1 MSRPAEANSVAPAA
15 ELRNYIADEWQRPGC
30 ELPGTICNSNT
41 GEPLMRQLG
50 STPAQIS
57 AAIDAADAAHRD
69 GTWRRMPG
77 DKRAEKLHEIAVSL
91 EHIVDEMAQI
101 DARMTGVPIAHTRT
115 IARVCGA
122 AFHAAAELA
131 AESTIRV
138 RETDY
143 MVERLPLGP
152 AAIIG
157 PWNAP
162 SGIACHKLASALAAG
177 CPVVFKPSEWAP
189 VSGQLIAQAIAR
201 LDLPTGVFQLVHGDG
216 MTGAALV
223 GDPRIAAVSFT
234 GGLEA
239 GRAVAAACAHQIKP
253 AQLELGGNNALVVLP
268 GADIAVTVDGIIAAL
283 TTLNGQWC
291 RAMGRLIIHESMV
304 EDVIET
310 TMHRLASL
318 NLGDSTQNQT
328 EMGPLVHAGHKNL
341 VEAAIDGYR
350 EMGGEVLQSTS
361 LPELNGWFVPPTLI
375 RNIDAADAHEE
386 IFGPVATVHTYTN
399 VDDAITMANAAP
411 YGLAAYVFGVRNQAY
426 QVARELE
433 AGMIKVNSVTLFSPH
448 PSTPRPAWKL
458 SGQGDEGTRETFEFF
473 RGSRVIG
480 VPQGLPE

>member
-1 MSRPAEANSVAPAA
+1 MSRPAEVNSVAPAA
-15 ELRNYIADEWQRPGC
+15 ELRNYIADEWRHPGS
-30 ELPGTICNSNT
+30 ELPGTICDSNT
-41 GEPLMRQLG
+41 GESLMRQLG
-50 STPAQIS
+50 STPAQIT
-57 AAIDAADAAHRD
+57 AAIEAADTAHHE
-69 GTWRRMPG
+69 GTWRNMPG
-77 DKRAEKLHEIAVSL
+77 DKRAEKLAEIAVAL
-91 EHIVDEMAQI
+91 EQIVDEMAEV

-122 AFHAAAELA
+122 AFHAAAALA
-131 AESTIRV
+131 AEPTIIT

-143 MVERLPLGP
+143 LVERLPLGP

-189 VSGQLIAQAIAR
+189 VSGQLIAQAIAQ
-201 LDLPTGVFQLVHGDG
+201 LDLPKGVFQLLHGDG
-216 MTGAALV
+216 MTGAAIV

-234 GGLEA
+234 GGLDA
-239 GRAVAAACAHQIKP
+239 GRAVAAACAHQVKP
-253 AQLELGGNNALVVLP
+253 AQLELGGNNPLIILP
-268 GADIAVTVDGIIAAL
+268 GSDLAVAVDGIIAAL

-291 RAMGRLIIHESMV
+291 RALGRLIVHESML

-310 TMHRLASL
+310 TMNRLAAL
-318 NLGDSTQNQT
+318 NLGSSSQNQT
-328 EMGPLVHAGHKNL
+328 EMGPLVHQAHKEF
-341 VEAAIDGYR
+341 VETAIESYR
-350 EMGGEVLQSTS
+350 EKGGDVLQSTP
-361 LPELNGWFVPPTLI
+361 LPELKGWFVPPTLI
-375 RNIDAADAHEE
+375 TNVDHAEAHEE
-386 IFGPVATVHTYTN
+386 IFGPVATVHSYTN
-399 VDDAITMANAAP
+399 VDDAIAMANAAP
-411 YGLAAYVFGVRNQAY
+411 YGLAAYVFGIRNQAY